1 MTADLELGLFDEEQT
16 GFRLQRLQ
24 VYNWGTFHHK
34 VWTLPMDGRN
44 GLLTGDIGSGK
55 STLVDAITTLL
66 VPPQHVSYNKAAGAQ
81 HRERTAASYVLG
93 HYKSESSELGVSA
106 KPVALRGMGDYSVLL
121 AVFAN
126 EALNQ
131 TVTLAQVL
139 WFKDHGGQPARF
151 YTLADRAMS
160 IEADF
165 SDFEDIVGLRK
176 RFRSAG
182 VEVMD
187 SFSTYSKAFRRR
199 FGIKNA
205 QAMDLF
211 HQTVS
216 MKSVGN
222 LTDFVRKHML
232 EPSDVRG
239 RIDDLIVHFEDL
251 NRAHEAVLDAKRQ
264 VGWLTPLV
272 GDLDAHDRTNAE
284 LARLAE
290 TRDFLPQ
297 FYANLKLD
305 LLGVRHAGL
314 AEQADSLSARL
325 RAIEIEIDEAETD
338 EQTIKESIHENGGE
352 RISRLDIEIK
362 LAIEQRNQ
370 RRQRSDRFATQCQV
384 IGLVAARSADE
395 FIDQQQSLPTLVSR
409 ADDRLAQIDNE
420 ANESYATFLNNKQE
434 LDEAT
439 REQESLGKRDTNIDE
454 SMVALRSRLC
464 EDSGLSREELPFVG
478 ELLQV
483 RDRDWESA
491 AERLLHSFGLSLL
504 VPDRHY
510 SRVSAWVDDTN
521 LRGRLVYYRVRQPR
535 GSRIPAA
542 PESLVHKLAVKPGS
556 ELSDWLAAEVERRFD
571 LECADTPEQFRKAE
585 RAISKRGQLKFNRE
599 RHEKDD
605 RHPLGDRRRYVLGWD
620 NSAKRKALA
629 THVERLAGVVATA
642 KEASVVL
649 SAERRDIQERKTAIG
664 VLQQVRDFAEID
676 WPASANKVASLETE
690 RKELRDSSDIL
701 RSLNDRLTEIS
712 ARLSGLR
719 QSQIARNRDL
729 AVNEEQIGQADE
741 LARRLKQRLV
751 SVPEITSRVSDRIQA
766 LHDKSADGPEA
777 RSGSGASVD
786 SGPGGDPEP
795 GGDSE
800 TDVDSGPTVE
810 QCDFLEEAL
819 RTQLQ
824 AKSASRE
831 RKLRRLAD
839 KVIAAM
845 TGYRERWPLE
855 SQEFD
860 ASLQAGGEWR
870 TQLSRL
876 VGDDLP
882 RFEANFKRM
891 LNENAIREIVSLQ
904 NGLLQKQQQVK
915 KRVATINESLRGID
929 YQPETYVR
937 LEAHVTQD
945 ADVRDFQQQ
954 LRACTGD
961 VLGTQDDSY
970 AEPRFLQ
977 VKEIVDRFRGREG
990 RSEED
995 KRWTARVTDVRNWF
1009 AFAASERLRSD
1020 DSEHEHYSDSG
1031 GKSGGQKEKL
1041 AYTILAASLAYQ
1053 FGLVANETK
1062 SQTFRFVVIDEAFG
1076 RGSDESARFGLE
1088 LFERLR
1094 LQLLVVTPLQKIHI
1108 IEPFVSNVGFVHSQG
1123 GDRSKLR
1130 SLTIT
1135 QYRAELERARSLVA
1149 ASDQQG

>member
-1 MTADLELGLFDEEQT
+1 MTADLELGLFDEQQT

-24 VYNWGTFHHK
+24 VYNWGTFHHR
-34 VWTLPMDGRN
+34 VWTLPMEGRN

-93 HYKSESSELGVSA
+93 HYKAESSELGVSA
-106 KPVALRGMGDYSVLL
+106 KPVALRGVGDYSVLL
-121 AVFAN
+121 AVFGN

-151 YTLADRAMS
+151 YTLADRSMC

-165 SDFEDIVGLRK
+165 SEFEDIVGLRQ
-176 RFRSAG
+176 RLRNSG
-182 VEVMD
+182 VEVLD
-187 SFSTYSKAFRRR
+187 TFSAYSKGFRRR
-199 FGIKNA
+199 FGIKNP
-205 QAMDLF
+205 QAMELF

-239 RIDDLIVHFEDL
+239 RIDDLIVHYEDL
-251 NRAHEAVLDAKRQ
+251 NRAHEAVVDAKSQ
-264 VGWLTPLV
+264 VEWLTPLI
-272 GDLDAHDRTNAE
+272 GDLDAHDRTNAD
-284 LARLAE
+284 LAQLAE

-305 LLGVRHAGL
+305 LLEVRRTGL
-314 AEQADSLSARL
+314 TEEAESLSESL
-325 RAIEIEIDEAETD
+325 RAIEIEVDEVETN
-338 EQTIKESIHENGGE
+338 QQAVKESIRENGGE
-352 RISRLDIEIK
+352 RISRLAIEIK
-362 LAIEQRNQ
+362 RAVEQRNQ
-370 RRQRSDRFATQCQV
+370 RRESADRFAAQCTV
-384 IGLVAARSADE
+384 LGLVAASSADE
-395 FIDQQQSLPTLVSR
+395 FIDHRQSLPALESR

-420 ANESYATFLNNKQE
+420 ANESYATFLDNKKE

-439 REQESLGKRDTNIDE
+439 KEQESLGKRDTSIDE
-454 SMVALRSRLC
+454 RMVALRSRLC
-464 EDSGLSREELPFVG
+464 EDSGLSREELPFAG
-478 ELLQV
+478 ELIQV
-483 RDRDWESA
+483 RDRDWEPA

-510 SRVSAWVDDTN
+510 SRVSAWVDKTN

-535 GSRIPAA
+535 GSRIPPS
-542 PESLVHKLAVKPGS
+542 PESLVHKLAVKPGL
-556 ELSDWLAAEVERRFD
+556 ELSEWLTAEVERRFD
-571 LECADTPEQFRKAE
+571 LECADTPEQFRRAD
-585 RAISKRGQLKFNRE
+585 RAISKRGQMKLNRE

-605 RHPLGDRRRYVLGWD
+605 RHSLGDRRRYVLGWD

-629 THVERLAGVVATA
+629 THVERLTGAVARA
-642 KEASVVL
+642 KEASSVL
-649 SAERRDIQERKTAIG
+649 SAERRNIQDRKTAIG
-664 VLQQVRDFAEID
+664 VLQQFRDFAEID
-676 WPASANKVASLETE
+676 WASSATMVASLEAE
-690 RKELRDSSDIL
+690 QNELRDSSDIL
-701 RSLNDRLTEIS
+701 RSLNERLTQIS
-712 ARLSGLR
+712 AHLSDLR
-719 QSQIARNRDL
+719 QGQIARNREL
-729 AVNEEQIGQADE
+729 AVAEEQIGQADE
-741 LARRLKQRLV
+741 LARRLKQRL
-751 SVPEITSRVSDRIQA
+751 SSMPEITSSISDRIGA
-766 LHDKSADGPEA
+766 LHAKSTERPGPTVLSRPAAEPEA
-777 RSGSGASVD
+777 TM
-786 SGPGGDPEP
+786 
-795 GGDSE
+795 DSE
-800 TDVDSGPTVE
+800 PSVNPAAKAQSEPTVE
-810 QCDFLEEAL
+810 QCDSLEETL
-819 RTQLQ
+819 RTRLQ
-824 AKSASRE
+824 ARLQSRE
-831 RKLRRLAD
+831 RKLRGLAA
-839 KVIAAM
+839 KVVEAM

-870 TQLSRL
+870 NQLSRL

-882 RFEANFKRM
+882 RFESNFKRM

-904 NGLLQKQQQVK
+904 NGLLQKQQEVK
-915 KRVATINESLRGID
+915 KRVAMINDSLREID
-929 YQPETYVR
+929 YQPETYIR

-961 VLGTQDDSY
+961 VLGSQDDSY

-977 VKEIVDRFRGREG
+977 VKQIVDRFRGREG

-1088 LFERLR
+1088 LFERLH

-1130 SLTIT
+1130 SLTVT
-1135 QYRAELERARSLVA
+1135 QYRAELERARSLVTPA
-1149 ASDQQG
+1149 GQPS